1 MKNTDDLISVCIVWG
16 DSTSEQHVD
25 NIINLSKRCSLR
37 YEYFEILLLI
47 GQSDY
52 KNFSDELDDIE
63 NLRLIILR
71 TPANHYEKRSI
82 CARESIGDIIII
94 STINEIEYFDFN
106 QLINLALSDDCI
118 VISKR
123 ESLAFTEVLF
133 SFFLN
138 FLGKVVG
145 LEINLGLSRTIVFP
159 RTSLNLILSQEYVDL
174 KLRFPPSDIDFKMKT
189 IDPMQTIKRS
199 YTDMESKFSLM
210 YMLLLNLTPTLL
222 KQLTLFSGAGIFFS
236 FSYFIYAIAIF
247 LFAKDIQT
255 GWFTLSLA
263 ISGTALFLTTSIFI
277 LSIGIQHMI
286 ANFSNKNLNNI
297 LYEVDSVNL
306 YKNAEKNLNIEVNH
320 KNESVKG

>member
-133 SFFLN
+133 SFFFF

>member
-1 MKNTDDLISVCIVWG
+1 MKNTDDLISACIVWENSISRQYL
-16 DSTSEQHVD
+16 DK
-25 NIINLSKRCSLR
+25 IKNLSKKCSMK

-47 GQSDY
+47 DHSDY

-63 NLRLIILR
+63 NLRLIILK
-71 TPANHYEKRSI
+71 TPANQYEKRTI

-94 STINEIEYFDFN
+94 STISEIEYFDFN
-106 QLINLALSDDCI
+106 QLINLALTDDCI
-118 VISKR
+118 VISRR
-123 ESLAFTEVLF
+123 ESLTFMEVLF

-138 FLGKVVG
+138 ILGKVVG

-159 RTSLNLILSQEYVDL
+159 RTSLNLILNQEYLDL

-189 IDPMQTIKRS
+189 IEPMQAIKRS
-199 YTDMESKFSLM
+199 YSDMESKFSLM
-210 YMLLLNLTPTLL
+210 YMLLLNLTPSLL

-236 FSYFIYAIAIF
+236 FSYFIYAMAIF
-247 LFAKDIQT
+247 IFAKDIQT

-286 ANFSNKNLNNI
+286 ANFSNKILHNI
-297 LYEVDSVNL
+297 LYDVDSVNL
-306 YKNAEKNLNIEVNH
+306 YKNTEKNLNIEVKHN
-320 KNESVKG
+320 